1 MGEIGQI
8 LLWNWL
14 SFAEET
20 QTQAHFTGKGT
31 VDART
36 ACTALTQISLNFL
49 WISQGPA
56 FLRTLPPDL
65 VSIIDFSW
73 SLRGQQE
80 CRGSV
85 WNFTSTS
92 QLCSPFANQPN
103 FQVPAVG
110 LVTIPSFGCSPDGC
124 RAPRPTT
131 SKNVRKCSQASI
143 GSALLILE
151 KTRRGRRRT
160 HEALASGEGIQQP
173 SIWPVIIFSSKAWH
187 GSC

>member
-1 MGEIGQI
+1 MGEIGRI

-14 SFAEET
+14 SFAKET

-49 WISQGPA
+49 WISQGPM

-65 VSIIDFSW
+65 VSIIDFVR
-73 SLRGQQE
+73 SLGGQQE

-85 WNFTSTS
+85 WNFPGTS
-92 QLCSPFANQPN
+92 QLCSPFANQSAKFSSPCSR
-103 FQVPAVG
+103 
-110 LVTIPSFGCSPDGC
+110 PSFRCGPDGC
-124 RAPRPTT
+124 WAPRPTT

-151 KTRRGRRRT
+151 KTRRGKRRT